1 MKPVTAAAAAAET
14 QTQTRSMTLAERE
27 QMEIEKLEKDNAYC
41 SYCIYVDDIKCAE
54 RIEYLKK
61 RYGTGYL
68 EGLKEVLKNGKECN
82 AKGLRQWRTR

>member
-1 MKPVTAAAAAAET
+1 MKPVAAAAET
-14 QTQTRSMTLAERE
+14 QTQIRSMTLAERE
-27 QMEIEKLEKDNAYC
+27 QMEIEKLKKDNIYC
-41 SYCIYVDDIKCAE
+41 SYCIYADNITCDE

-68 EGLKEVLKNGKECN
+68 EGLKEVLEKGKECN